1 MTGKTAIV
9 TDSNSGI
16 TQKMAGEIG
25 VSVVPMPFVIDGET
39 FYEDINLSQK
49 EFYEKL
55 QSSAKISTSQPMV
68 GELLKLWDS
77 LLETHDSLV
86 YIPMSSGLSGSCA
99 TAAALAEDYGG
110 RVEVVN
116 NQRISVP
123 QRQSVLDA
131 LELAKAGKTAAEIR
145 EILEKE
151 KFESSIYIM
160 LETLEYLKK
169 GGRITP
175 AAAAVATV
183 LHIRPVLQ
191 IQGEKLDAYAKTRS
205 EKQGRAIMMDALKK
219 DIDTRFGGMD
229 QVRIYVAH
237 TDREEEAK
245 EFSQMI
251 EAEWGIPVTYCDP
264 LSLSVACHTGPGA
277 LGVGCAK
284 RIDQYL

>member
-110 RVEVVN
+110 RVDRGG
-116 NQRISVP
+116 QQPADLR
-123 QRQSVLDA
+123 
-131 LELAKAGKTAAEIR
+131 
-145 EILEKE
+145 
-151 KFESSIYIM
+151 SSAPVCP
-160 LETLEYLKK
+160 
-169 GGRITP
+169 GR
-175 AAAAVATV
+175 
-183 LHIRPVLQ
+183 
-191 IQGEKLDAYAKTRS
+191 
-205 EKQGRAIMMDALKK
+205 
-219 DIDTRFGGMD
+219 
-229 QVRIYVAH
+229 
-237 TDREEEAK
+237 
-245 EFSQMI
+245 
-251 EAEWGIPVTYCDP
+251 
-264 LSLSVACHTGPGA
+264 PGA
-277 LGVGCAK
+277 GQGGENGG
-284 RIDQYL
+284 